1 MTLEEIRK
9 GETDRVEFKREM
21 SQKDKRYLKTSV
33 ASANGLGGSVVFGV
47 DDKVL
52 DVVGVPDDNLRKME
66 DGFAAVEKALTNL
79 MFKGSV

>member
-1 MTLEEIRK
+1 MTLEEIWK

-21 SQKDKRYLKTSV
+21 SQKDKRYLKTVV
-33 ASANGLGGSVVFGV
+33 AFANGLGGSVVFGV

-66 DGFAAVEKALTNL
+66 DGLAAVEKALTNL